1 MAWLHPE
8 YLWTLAIAPVV
19 ALLYLSAAWQRARLR
34 NRFGASHLLGRLAAT
49 ISPRR
54 RRWKAAVLVASAAAL
69 GLSLAGPQVGTRLR
83 EAKREGVDLVIALD
97 VSLSMTAEDVA
108 PNRLERARNEIKKL
122 LGALRGDRVAIVIFA
137 GDAFLQCP
145 LTTDYGAVRL
155 FLDVASPD
163 LLPTPGTDFGAA
175 LKTAV
180 EAFEAPV
187 GGNDDAPS
195 RALLIVS
202 DGENHVPDL
211 EEILQEARQRGIVI
225 FAAGV
230 GETSGAP
237 IPLYQGARRTGYKKD
252 LSGYIVHTRLE
263 EESLKSLAQDGAYF
277 QIIRTSSSLPK
288 IIAALDRLNRV
299 EFGTEEFE
307 EYDNKYQW
315 LLAIALLLLFAE
327 ALIPDRR
334 KRRLC

>member
-1 MAWLHPE
+1 MAWLHPDF
-8 YLWTLAIAPVV
+8 LWTLAVAPAV
-19 ALLYLSAAWQRARLR
+19 ALLFLLAAWQRSRIR
-34 NRFGASHLLGRLAAT
+34 NRFGSSRLIGRLAAS
-49 ISPRR
+49 ISLRR
-54 RRWKAAVLVASAAAL
+54 RRWKAAVLVAAAALL

-83 EAKREGVDLVIALD
+83 EVKREGVDLVIALD
-97 VSLSMTAEDVA
+97 VSMSMMAEDVA

-122 LGALRGDRVAIVIFA
+122 LGELRGDRVGIVIFA

-155 FLDVASPD
+155 FLDVANPD
-163 LLPTPGTDFGAA
+163 LLPTPGTDFGEA
-175 LKTAV
+175 LKIAV
-180 EAFEAPV
+180 EAFETPAESEEE
-187 GGNDDAPS
+187 APS

-211 EEILQEARQRGIVI
+211 DAIVQEARRQGIVI

-230 GETSGAP
+230 GEPSGGP
-237 IPLYQGARRTGYKKD
+237 IPLYQGSRRIGYKQD
-252 LSGYIVHTRLE
+252 LAGQIVHTRLE

-288 IIAALDRLNRV
+288 IIPALDRLNRA

-315 LLAIALLLLFAE
+315 PLAVALLLLFAE
-327 ALIPDRR
+327 AMIWDRR
-334 KRRLC
+334 RRR